1 LKAALV
7 LVLDGSLVSFGGETI
22 LEAWGFDVFLSEQTL
37 VSASEVV
44 FEGIDEVE
52 AAAVAFRFLERRT
65 FFSTSKLSKSEGLSF
80 SCNLFE
86 ACRVRAPSLSD
97 FFADI
102 LRPVHF
108 GWVAT
113 AT

>member
-1 LKAALV
+1 LKDALL
-7 LVLDGSLVSFGGETI
+7 LVLDVSLVNFGGETI
-22 LEAWGFDVFLSEQTL
+22 LEGWGFDVFLREQSL

-44 FEGIDEVE
+44 FEGTDEVE

-65 FFSTSKLSKSEGLSF
+65 FFSTSKLSNSKVLSF

-97 FFADI
+97 FFADL